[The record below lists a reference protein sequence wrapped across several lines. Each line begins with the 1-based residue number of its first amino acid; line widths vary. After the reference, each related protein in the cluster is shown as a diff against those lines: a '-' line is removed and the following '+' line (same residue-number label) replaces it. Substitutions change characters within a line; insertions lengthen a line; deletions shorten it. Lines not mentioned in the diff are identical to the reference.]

1 MEKQIKRKILALFM
15 LLVVTACNGQEQTEP
30 LQVNTTTIQL
40 PTGETVEVPAQHV
53 ISSGSNHTLVIRENG
68 TVWAFG
74 NNEYGQLGNGTTEA
88 SLKPVQVKELQDIV
102 KVSAGRYFSAAL
114 GANGFLWMWGA
125 NENGRLGDG
134 TTETKLTPV
143 RVADSIADVAVGS
156 FVVFALRDDGQL
168 LGWGR
173 NLGGMLGPQ
182 QALGMNILSP
192 TILSKPADVAKISRQ
207 RLGSVVVNE
216 NGKVWAWGAASL
228 TSGKFDY
235 SDTEYPE
242 PKQVLRLNYVY
253 DVVVGSDFVLALDHE
268 GQIWSWGDNW
278 AGQLG
283 INSNEPRF
291 KPVKIESLRNIVAI
305 SAFGYHAL
313 ALDASGQVWGW
324 GKSDFYQAPSVRLQ
338 LTDVPMKF
346 PDFDDAIAI
355 SAGVD
360 ITTVLDSS
368 GQVWVV
374 GYSGVGDFFEDGEI
388 VYEEPHLVMIR

>member
-1 MEKQIKRKILALFM
+1 M
-15 LLVVTACNGQEQTEP
+15 LLFVAACNGQEQTEP

-40 PTGETVEVPAQHV
+40 STGETVEVPAQHV
-53 ISSGSNHTLVIRENG
+53 ISSGSNHTLVIKENG

-74 NNEYGQLGNGTTEA
+74 NNEHGQLGNGTIEA
-88 SLKPVQVKELQDIV
+88 SLEPVQVKGLQDVI

-114 GANGFLWMWGA
+114 SVNGTLWTWGT

-143 RVADSIADVAVGS
+143 RVTDNVVDVAVGS

-182 QALGMNILSP
+182 QTLGMNILLP
-192 TILSKPADVAKISRQ
+192 TILSEPADVAKISRQ
-207 RLGSVVVNE
+207 RLGSVIVKE

-242 PKQVLRLNYVY
+242 PKQVPRLSDVY
-253 DVVVGSDFVLALDHE
+253 SVAVGIDFVLVLDHVN
-268 GQIWSWGDNW
+268 QVWSWGDNW

-283 INSNEPRF
+283 VGSDKPYF
-291 KPVKIESLRNIVAI
+291 KPVEVESLNNIVAV

-324 GKSDFYQAPSVRLQ
+324 GKSDFYQAPSVYLQ
-338 LTDVPMKF
+338 LTDMPMKF
-346 PDFDDAIAI
+346 PHFNDAIAI

-360 ITTVLDSS
+360 ITTVLDGS

-374 GYSGVGDFFEDGEI
+374 GYSGVGDFFEDEEI
-388 VYEEPHLVMIR
+388 VYEEPNLVMTR